1 MHMKTT
7 IKVPVILALVAA
19 LWLLFS
25 CGKKEQKTI
34 LVGHFDPAT
43 DAPEEIILLDDETQE
58 KTTIPVTNGTFE
70 HEISLDNTTI
80 LTAYFDRGEDGW
92 TESFIPDCDTVRYE
106 IAGTKTLQEVIVP
119 ETSINYK
126 LGDFIEFCNQIY
138 PRMQTDPAAY
148 DEFLDYCMGMMEENP
163 DNFLGFAGFVYASQ
177 GLEEPEWMALYD
189 KLSPRI
195 QAKSQLQKKKD
206 EFAVVRETGVGSMF
220 KDFEAEQPD
229 GTVKRLSDYVGKG
242 KYVLVD
248 FWASWCGP
256 CIRETPYIRAAYDKY
271 RGDKFD
277 VLGVAVSDEPEN
289 TLQAI
294 SEHGIV
300 WDVILN
306 AQHQPGELY
315 GFSTI
320 PTIFLFGPDGTLLVR
335 EGLRGDAI
343 VDTLAHYL
351 E

>member
-1 MHMKTT
+1 MKTKT
-7 IKVPVILALVAA
+7 NVSVIIALVAA
-19 LWLLFS
+19 LGLLFS

-34 LVGHFDPAT
+34 LVGHFASAEN
-43 DAPEEIILLDDETQE
+43 APEEIYLTDDETQE
-58 KTTIPVTNGTFE
+58 EITITVTNGTFE
-70 HEISLDNTTI
+70 QELTRDNTTI
-80 LTAYFDRGEDGW
+80 LTAYFTDGVEGW
-92 TESFIPDCDTVRYE
+92 AESFIPDCDTVRYE
-106 IAGTKTLQEVIVP
+106 IDGSETLEEVIVP
-119 ETSINYK
+119 ETSINY
-126 LGDFIEFCNQIY
+126 GMRDFVEFCNELY

-148 DEFLDYCMGMMEENP
+148 DEFLDYCMKMMEENP

-177 GLEEPEWMALYD
+177 GLEEPEWMALYE
-189 KLSPRI
+189 KLSPEI
-195 QAKSQLQKKKD
+195 QAKQQLQQKKG
-206 EFAVVRETGVGSMF
+206 EFATQRETGVGSMF

-271 RGDKFD
+271 RGDRFD

-289 TLQAI
+289 TQQAI

-306 AQHQPGELY
+306 AQHQPGDLY

-351 E
+351 D